1 MGVIMEVVMIKGCI
15 FDLDGTLVDSLKDL
29 AVSTNHALEACGL
42 PPHPI
47 ENYKQYVGNGV
58 LKLVERALGED
69 HQDLFD
75 QCLQEFMDYYK
86 DHCISPLH
94 DGRRRTSHYLGNGF
108 GINNIVLFVVF
119 HDSIAQF
126 KLVSDKI
133 IISSAFFDK
142 ALMIPCFNDL
152 SLIHNNN

>member
-1 MGVIMEVVMIKGCI
+1 MGVIMEAVMIKGCI

-42 PPHPI
+42 APHPI

-86 DHCISPLH
+86 DRKSTRLNS
-94 DGRRRTSHYLGNGF
+94 SHK
-108 GINNIVLFVVF
+108 
-119 HDSIAQF
+119 H
-126 KLVSDKI
+126 
-133 IISSAFFDK
+133 
-142 ALMIPCFNDL
+142 
-152 SLIHNNN
+152 